1 MFSKFAVLSKIF
13 RYSLFKHNG
22 LRRIL
27 RCECG
32 SIMTRQRC
40 FSKDSQNKSLK
51 LQDSRNVKSLHFNK
65 EVQFNISRNIMSSN
79 SKDGDGTQ
87 IQNAAKVKK
96 LIEKRKKKI
105 LRRRSKVKILKASQM
120 KCKRCKSNKL
130 TDDPKTENFI
140 NKTVLQTTD
149 LSIKKGSSK
158 MEIPELNNNPGI
170 SQSHMPP
177 KKVHVEF
184 MESQNLKDFNLNKT
198 PTLELNRNNSKQNV
212 IEIKIKPI
220 NLSDRKPSNVK
231 SIELN
236 IKNTIHNLE
245 TQHLTKSNYD
255 YQNKKMLKSG
265 DNNSV
270 KVPIAEDPIM
280 ANENSL
286 KSKKNSLHK
295 AVSNDIS
302 KQNNSTVTKK
312 SENIR
317 ILYQAHPKR
326 KTKVRIPKLM
336 KSEKTTRTKPYEEDK
351 TKKVALANQPS
362 NVPSQRKG
370 ILFPTEPGEFLNF
383 KIQSKNLTTDIKPF
397 VTTEKGILY
406 PTEKCDTN
414 LLKISTTKKDLH
426 SAQTENKAVIPE
438 DNPAPKL
445 AENNQ
450 QLNYSKST
458 SSSKMSTEGNSK
470 GDSSSNFLKSATN
483 PKLETVKHPI
493 NNPVADSSGSNIKD
507 ILAFQANE
515 ESKSSFKKA
524 TSVNNSL
531 NELKI
536 YRDKLKNEDTN
547 LIAAN
552 TVPQSARTAPKTVTK
567 ESLATIK
574 TNKLTKSKR
583 SSRGGNRGGNQSG
596 GRGHKT
602 TINKE
607 ATTTF
612 KERPSRFWRTISF
625 TILPLILGLTVY
637 TMSNI
642 GAAEMFKRLRNT
654 RSSEDPL
661 SWKML
666 PTFYGKKSNDDLT
679 ELNDIESEEQDDEK
693 PLNESKNENEQLET
707 YFKDPRLNE
716 A

>member
-1 MFSKFAVLSKIF
+1 MFSKFSVLSKF
-13 RYSLFKHNG
+13 FKYSHFKHNG

-27 RCECG
+27 KCECG

-40 FSKDSQNKSLK
+40 FSKNPQNKLLDLK
-51 LQDSRNVKSLHFNK
+51 DSRNVKSLHFNK
-65 EVQFNISRNIMSSN
+65 ELQFNISRNMSSN
-79 SKDGDGTQ
+79 NNDGEGKQ
-87 IQNAAKVKK
+87 IKNAAKIKM

-120 KCKRCKSNKL
+120 KCKRCKSNKVP
-130 TDDPKTENFI
+130 DDPKTENLI
-140 NKTVLQTTD
+140 KETLQQTTD

-158 MEIPELNNNPGI
+158 LQIPELNNSPGI
-170 SQSHMPP
+170 SQSHMSP

-198 PTLELNRNNSKQNV
+198 PTLELNRNNSIQNV

-220 NLSDRKPSNVK
+220 NLNDRKPSNVK

-236 IKNTIHNLE
+236 VKNSIHNLE
-245 TQHLTKSNYD
+245 TQHLTKSNFD
-255 YQNKKMLKSG
+255 NQNKKMLNSG
-265 DNNSV
+265 ENNAV
-270 KVPIAEDPIM
+270 KI
-280 ANENSL
+280 
-286 KSKKNSLHK
+286 SKDK
-295 AVSNDIS
+295 IP
-302 KQNNSTVTKK
+302 KQNNNTITKK

-326 KTKVRIPKLM
+326 KTKVKIPKLM
-336 KSEKTTRTKPYEEDK
+336 KSQKTTKTKPYEEDK
-351 TKKVALANQPS
+351 TQKVSLTNQSS

-383 KIQSKNLTTDIKPF
+383 KIQSKNLTTDIKPY
-397 VTTEKGILY
+397 VTFEKGILY
-406 PTEKCDTN
+406 PTEKCELKKVSISSNKPLPKIDAN
-414 LLKISTTKKDLH
+414 LLKIPIKKKDLH
-426 SAQTENKAVIPE
+426 SSQTEIKAVIPE
-438 DNPAPKL
+438 V
-445 AENNQ
+445 AEINQ
-450 QLNYSKST
+450 ELNKSKST
-458 SSSKMSTEGNSK
+458 KTSKISTEGISK
-470 GDSSSNFLKSATN
+470 RASSSNILKSATN
-483 PKLETVKHPI
+483 HKLETVKHPI
-493 NNPVADSSGSNIKD
+493 NNPVGDISGSNIKD

-515 ESKSSFKKA
+515 KSKGSLKKA
-524 TSVNNSL
+524 TSANNSL
-531 NELKI
+531 NELSI
-536 YRDKLKNEDTN
+536 SPDKLKNVTK
-547 LIAAN
+547 LKSAN
-552 TVPQSARTAPKTVTK
+552 TVPQQAQTAPKTLHK
-567 ESLATIK
+567 DSLDSTTIK

-583 SSRGGNRGGNQSG
+583 SRRGGNRGGNQGIG
-596 GRGHKT
+596 GGGGHKT

-607 ATTTF
+607 ASTKI

-642 GAAEMFKRLRNT
+642 GAAEMFKRMRNT

-666 PTFYGKKSNDDLT
+666 PTFYGRKSNEDLT
-679 ELNDIESEEQDDEK
+679 DLNDIESEETDNEEH
-693 PLNESKNENEQLET
+693 LNESKSENEQLET